1 MKYDAITLDTNILR
15 KNGYNLESGLLS
27 QLTQFKEG
35 SVQLVLSE
43 IVYREASNHLKES
56 GREDWSKLEQSIKKS
71 EKSFVLSSESTLTI
85 NKILASEGTPEE
97 ATQERLKKFIEA
109 TGAIVVE
116 AQNADMNEL
125 VKLYFTSSA
134 PFEGHEKKKH
144 EFPDAIALISL
155 ESWAKKHNKKL
166 LAVSEDKGWEGY
178 AASST
183 QIDIEKD
190 LSRALQS
197 FQEHVEQAKT
207 IILNLLNDLS
217 NDRNPDLLKE
227 LDEHIEQEVQSME
240 PDVEAETPTSNY
252 EVDQVDVLY
261 NDFELIHHENDYDF
275 TIVRIGADKIVAKIP
290 IIIRVKAE
298 ASFSLYVYDSID
310 KENVSIG
317 EKSKEVDEELEM
329 SVLITFEGDF
339 ESAPMD
345 IGVSEVSLLRKRPT
359 IDFGVVDFEED
370 WYEE

>member
-15 KNGYNLESGLLS
+15 KNGYNLESGLLG

-43 IVYREASNHLKES
+43 IVYREAAKHLKES
-56 GREDWSKLEQSIKKS
+56 AREDWSKLEQSIKKS
-71 EKSFVLSSESTLTI
+71 EKSFLLSSESTVVI

-97 ATQERLKKFIEA
+97 AARKRLEKFIET

-125 VKLYFTSSA
+125 IKLYFAPSA
-134 PFEGHEKKKH
+134 PFEDNEKKKN

-155 ESWAKKHNKKL
+155 GTWAKRKKKKL
-166 LAVSEDKGWEGY
+166 LAVSEDKGWEAY

-183 QIDIEKD
+183 QIDLEKD
-190 LSRALQS
+190 LSQAFQN
-197 FQEHVEQAKT
+197 FQEHVERAKQ
-207 IILNLLNDLS
+207 IILNLLSALCNDG
-217 NDRNPDLLKE
+217 NPDLLKE
-227 LDEHIEQEVQSME
+227 IEGHIEQEVQSLE
-240 PDVEAETPTSNY
+240 PDAEADSHVSY
-252 EVDQVDVLY
+252 EVDQVDIFY
-261 NDFELIHHENDYDF
+261 NDFEFIHPENSYDF
-275 TIVRIGADKIVAKIP
+275 TIVRIGANKIVAKIP
-290 IIIRVKAE
+290 ILIRVKAE

-310 KENVSIG
+310 KDYVSMG
-317 EKSKEVDEELEM
+317 GNSKEVDAELDM
-329 SVLITFEGDF
+329 SALITFEGDF

-345 IGVSEVSLLRKRPT
+345 IRVSEVSLLQTRPT
-359 IDFGVVDFEED
+359 IDFGGVGFGEE